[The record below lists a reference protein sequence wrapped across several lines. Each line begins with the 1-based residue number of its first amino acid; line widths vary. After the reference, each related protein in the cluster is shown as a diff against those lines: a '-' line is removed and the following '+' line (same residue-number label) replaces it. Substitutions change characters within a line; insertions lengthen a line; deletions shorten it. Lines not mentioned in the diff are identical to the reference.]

1 MVVGDHNR
9 LDIADVSRKIL
20 SNGARRTSDRKQGI
34 TMTTKAGFT
43 IRNLSEHEAEICLY
57 DVIDQWGGISAKDF
71 RRELKA
77 IGSKVAVI
85 HVRIHSPGG
94 SVWDGMAIYSMLRA
108 HAAKKI
114 VHIDGLAAS
123 MASVIAMAGDEVE
136 MPPNAFLMIDNPVD
150 TIAGEAEELRKTAEL
165 LDDVKGELVA
175 IYARKT
181 GQAAERISVMMDEE
195 TWIAGGEA
203 VAIGFC
209 DRCTDAPTAAASID
223 PSRLAAFRHVP
234 GAFRRLSLNCGGVT
248 MTAKAATIREL
259 RAACPGASE
268 KFLCEQLEA
277 EATVA
282 SAALAWMVALAD
294 CNKALESKVR
304 AAKAAS
310 PGVIPPKMSG
320 KKSAKKADDDEEDD
334 DEDDDDDDESSD
346 MENAEDAIEDFDR
359 LVARQMK
366 LQNALQNG
374 ADRMKA
380 VAIVANKHPALH
392 RAYLIACNGGGGRVR
407 RLMAEKFEGM
417 PSSVSR

>member
-1 MVVGDHNR
+1 
-9 LDIADVSRKIL
+9 
-20 SNGARRTSDRKQGI
+20 
-34 TMTTKAGFT
+34 
-43 IRNLSEHEAEICLY
+43 
-57 DVIDQWGGISAKDF
+57 
-71 RRELKA
+71 
-77 IGSKVAVI
+77 
-85 HVRIHSPGG
+85 
-94 SVWDGMAIYSMLRA
+94 
-108 HAAKKI
+108 
-114 VHIDGLAAS
+114 

-136 MPPNAFLMIDNPVD
+136 MPHNAFLMIDNPVE

-181 GQAAERISVMMDEE
+181 GQAAKRISVMMDEE
-195 TWIAGGEA
+195 TWLTGGEA
-203 VAIGFC
+203 LAMGFC

-234 GAFRRLSLNCGGVT
+234 GAFRRLSLNRGGVT
-248 MTAKAATIREL
+248 MAAKAATIREL
-259 RAACPGASE
+259 RAACPGARD

-282 SAALAWMVALAD
+282 SAASAWMAALAD

-320 KKSAKKADDDEEDD
+320 KKSAKKADDEE
-334 DEDDDDDDESSD
+334 DDDDDESSD
-346 MENAEDAIEDFDR
+346 LENAEDAIEDFDR
-359 LVARQMK
+359 LVARQMN
-366 LQNALQNG
+366 LQRSLGNG

-392 RAYLIACNGGGGRVR
+392 RAYLIACNGGGARVR

-417 PSSVSR
+417 PSSVTR